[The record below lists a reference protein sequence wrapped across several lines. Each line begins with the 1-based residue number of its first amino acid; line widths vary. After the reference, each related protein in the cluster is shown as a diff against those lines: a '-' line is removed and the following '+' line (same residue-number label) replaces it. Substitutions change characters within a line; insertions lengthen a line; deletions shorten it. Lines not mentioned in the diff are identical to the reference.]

1 MTEETNL
8 TNETNN
14 HRETITPTPAETN
27 PSNETHVRSGTK
39 RQYVVLGAIAVA
51 ALVGIGLIAYLAGT
65 LLGSG
70 AAEVAAT
77 AAPIPTDTPLPPPVV
92 TINGIRSQAKLATV
106 EYSTITEIYN
116 ENLPEGWL
124 DEFLG
129 TKERLLMLVYG
140 DVRAGYD
147 LEKLSEDSLWTDGSR
162 VRLVL
167 PAPEI
172 LNSSI
177 DFDQTHIVYY
187 ENSLILDENN
197 PNLQGEALNQAKSA
211 LEKAAVEAGILE
223 RANEY
228 GQLYYEN
235 FLYSL
240 GFTEVEVVVD
250 AQIFEE

>member
-1 MTEETNL
+1 
-8 TNETNN
+8 
-14 HRETITPTPAETN
+14 
-27 PSNETHVRSGTK
+27 
-39 RQYVVLGAIAVA
+39 
-51 ALVGIGLIAYLAGT
+51 
-65 LLGSG
+65 
-70 AAEVAAT
+70 
-77 AAPIPTDTPLPPPVV
+77 
-92 TINGIRSQAKLATV
+92 
-106 EYSTITEIYN
+106 
-116 ENLPEGWL
+116 
-124 DEFLG
+124 
-129 TKERLLMLVYG
+129 MLVYG
-140 DVRAGYD
+140 DVRAGFD
-147 LEKLSEDSLWTDGSR
+147 LEKLSEGSLWTDGSR

-187 ENSLILDENN
+187 ENDMILEDNN
-197 PNLQGEALNQAKSA
+197 PNLQGEALSQAKSA

-240 GFTEVEVVVD
+240 GFTDVEVVVD

>member
-1 MTEETNL
+1 MTDETDS
-8 TNETNN
+8 TNETNIRDEATTAGESYIPN
-14 HRETITPTPAETN
+14 DP
-27 PSNETHVRSGTK
+27 K
-39 RQYVVLGAIAVA
+39 RQYLVIGAIAVA
-51 ALVGIGLIAYLAGT
+51 ALIGVGLIAYLAGT
-65 LLGSG
+65 LLSG
-70 AAEVAAT
+70 TPELAAT
-77 AAPIPTDTPLPPPVV
+77 ATPIPTDTPLPPPVV

-124 DEFLG
+124 DQFLG
-129 TKERLLMLVYG
+129 TNERLLMLVYG
-140 DVRAGYD
+140 DVRAGFD

-187 ENSLILDENN
+187 ENNMLLEDNN
-197 PNLQGEALNQAKSA
+197 PNLQGEALEQAKTA
-211 LEKAAVEAGILE
+211 LEKAAVEGGILE

-228 GQLYYEN
+228 GQLYYGN

>member
-1 MTEETNL
+1 MTDESNAS
-8 TNETNN
+8 NETNVADEATGPDES
-14 HRETITPTPAETN
+14 HISPQTT
-27 PSNETHVRSGTK
+27 
-39 RQYVVLGAIAVA
+39 RQYVVIGAITVA
-51 ALVGIGLIAYLAGT
+51 ALIGVGLIAYLAGT

-70 AAEVAAT
+70 LPELAAT
-77 AAPIPTDTPLPPPVV
+77 ATPIPTDTPLPPPVV

-124 DEFLG
+124 DQFLG
-129 TKERLLMLVYG
+129 TNERLLMLVYG
-140 DVRAGYD
+140 DVRAGFD
-147 LEKLSEDSLWTDGSR
+147 LEKLSEESLWTDGDR

-187 ENSLILDENN
+187 ENNLIFDENN
-197 PNLQGEALNQAKSA
+197 PNLQGEALEQAKSA
-211 LEKAAVEAGILE
+211 LEKAAVEGGILE

-235 FLYSL
+235 FLYAL

>member
-1 MTEETNL
+1 M
-8 TNETNN
+8 TNETNMAN
-14 HRETITPTPAETN
+14 Q
-27 PSNETHVRSGTK
+27 TK
-39 RQYVVLGAIAVA
+39 RQYLVIGTIAVV
-51 ALVGIGLIAYLAGT
+51 ALIGIGVIAYLAGT
-65 LLGSG
+65 LLNSP
-70 AAEVAAT
+70 APEAAAT
-77 AAPIPTDTPLPPPVV
+77 ATPIPTDTPLPPPVV
-92 TINGIRSQAKLATV
+92 TINGIRSQAKLSTV

-129 TKERLLMLVYG
+129 TKERLVMLAYG
-140 DVRAGYD
+140 DVRAGFD
-147 LEKLSEDSLWTDGSR
+147 LEKLSDDSLWTDGTR

-187 ENSLILDENN
+187 ENSLFFDDNN
-197 PNLQGEALNQAKSA
+197 PNLQGEALNQAKFA
-211 LEKAAVEAGILE
+211 LEEAAVEADILD

-240 GFTEVEVVVD
+240 GFTEVDVVVD

>member
-8 TNETNN
+8 TNETNMSN
-14 HRETITPTPAETN
+14 EGNTPTEAN
-27 PSNETHVRSGTK
+27 RSNEAK
-39 RQYVVLGAIAVA
+39 RQYLVIGAIAVA
-51 ALVGIGLIAYLAGT
+51 ALIGIGLIAYLAGT
-65 LLGSG
+65 LLGG
-70 AAEVAAT
+70 RAPEIAT
-77 AAPIPTDTPLPPPVV
+77 TTTPVQTDTPLPPPVV
-92 TINGIRSQAKLATV
+92 TINGIKSQAKLATV

-129 TKERLLMLVYG
+129 TKERLVMLVYG
-140 DVRAGYD
+140 DVRAGFD
-147 LEKLSEDSLWTDGSR
+147 LDKLPEDGLWTDGSR

-177 DFDQTHIVYY
+177 DFDQTHIVFY